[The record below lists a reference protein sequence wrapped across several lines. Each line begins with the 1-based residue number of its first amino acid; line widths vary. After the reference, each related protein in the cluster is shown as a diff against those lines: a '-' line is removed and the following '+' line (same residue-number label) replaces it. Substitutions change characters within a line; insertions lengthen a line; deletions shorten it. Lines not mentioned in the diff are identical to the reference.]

1 MGCRNYYAFI
11 HIGGV
16 CLKIVY
22 ALIVILLFV
31 VGFASLFYGLYLFAP
46 PLAYVI
52 GGVLILVVAYILNE
66 AYDNTEGR

>member
-1 MGCRNYYAFI
+1 MK
-11 HIGGV
+11 
-16 CLKIVY
+16 KILY
-22 ALIVILLFV
+22 ALIVLLLFV
-31 VGFASLFYGLYLFAP
+31 VGFASLFYGLYLFTP

>member
-1 MGCRNYYAFI
+1 MGCRDYYAFI

-16 CLKIVY
+16 FLKIVY
-22 ALIVILLFV
+22 ALIVLLLFV

>member
-1 MGCRNYYAFI
+1 M
-11 HIGGV
+11 
-16 CLKIVY
+16 KIVY
-22 ALIVILLFV
+22 ALIVLLLFA

-52 GGVLILVVAYILNE
+52 GGVLILVVAYMLNE

>member
-1 MGCRNYYAFI
+1 MK
-11 HIGGV
+11 
-16 CLKIVY
+16 KILY
-22 ALIVILLFV
+22 ALIVLLLFV